1 MSPDQQSGRR
11 LHEAMRH
18 SSDAFGPHR
27 ADLVLG
33 AAARGRRLRLVRRA
47 QLAAL
52 AAVVAGAAVL
62 GAAQLS
68 PGAAPALLPAVT
80 PTLAPTSAPTFAPAP
95 TATLVPVPTRP
106 PSAAPPVGGPRSGP
120 ISAQLAAFMPPG
132 TTTRVSSSGAFED
145 GRVTM
150 SQTVTASGYVLYDD
164 GRGGA
169 SVGVRLA
176 DIDRRTPTCDPG
188 PWLFCDILADGTQ
201 VKAEKARLT
210 SGYLLWS
217 VHVLHPDG
225 RKVDV
230 DELNTD
236 RIPEKATTAG
246 PTRAEPPL
254 TIDQLQAIA
263 LSPHWNR

>member
-27 ADLVLG
+27 ADLVLR

-47 QLAAL
+47 RIAAL
-52 AAVVAGAAVL
+52 AAAVAGAAVM
-62 GAAQLS
+62 GVTQLS
-68 PGAAPALLPAVT
+68 PGAAPALSPAVT
-80 PTLAPTSAPTFAPAP
+80 PTSTPTFAPAP

-120 ISAQLAAFMPPG
+120 LAAQLAAFMPPG

-145 GRVTM
+145 GRVTL
-150 SQTVTASGYVLYDD
+150 SRTGTASGSVLHDD

-169 SVGVRLA
+169 SVVVRLA
-176 DIDRRTPTCDPG
+176 DIDPRTPSCDPG
-188 PWLFCDILADGTQ
+188 PWLFCDILADGTEI
-201 VKAEKARLT
+201 KAEKAKLT

-236 RIPEKATTAG
+236 RIPEKATTAS

-263 LSPHWNR
+263 LSPHWAASP

>member
-18 SSDAFGPHR
+18 TSDAFGPHR

-47 QLAAL
+47 RIAAL
-52 AAVVAGAAVL
+52 AAAVAGAAVL

-68 PGAAPALLPAVT
+68 PGTAPAPSPAVT
-80 PTLAPTSAPTFAPAP
+80 PTSTPPAPPAPAP

-106 PSAAPPVGGPRSGP
+106 PSAAPPLGGPRSGP

-132 TTTRVSSSGAFED
+132 TTTRVSSNGAFED
-145 GRVTM
+145 GRVTL
-150 SQTVTASGYVLYDD
+150 SEIQTASGTVLHDD
-164 GRGGA
+164 GHGRG
-169 SVGVRLA
+169 SVTVGLS
-176 DIDRRTPTCDPG
+176 DYSPRTPDCDPG
-188 PWLFCDILADGTQ
+188 PWHCEILDDGTS
-201 VKAEKARLT
+201 VRAEKVRLT
-210 SGYLLWS
+210 SGYLLWTVS
-217 VHVLHPDG
+217 VLRPDG
-225 RKVDV
+225 RHITVA
-230 DELNTD
+230 EYNTD
-236 RIPEKATTAG
+236 RIIPIDATTAS

-254 TIDQLQAIA
+254 TIDQLQGIA

>member
-33 AAARGRRLRLVRRA
+33 AAARGRRLRLVHRA
-47 QLAAL
+47 RIAAL
-52 AAVVAGAAVL
+52 AAAVAGAAVL
-62 GAAQLS
+62 GATQLS
-68 PGAAPALLPAVT
+68 PGAAPAQSPAVT
-80 PTLAPTSAPTFAPAP
+80 PTSTPTFAPAP

-106 PSAAPPVGGPRSGP
+106 PSAAPPLGGPRSGP
-120 ISAQLAAFMPPG
+120 VSAQLAAFMPPG
-132 TTTRVSSSGAFED
+132 TTTRSSSSGSFEN
-145 GRVTM
+145 GRVTWEG
-150 SQTVTASGYVLYDD
+150 QTGTASGIVLYDD
-164 GRGGA
+164 GHGRA
-169 SVGVRLA
+169 SVELRLA
-176 DIDRRTPTCDPG
+176 DYLPRTPDCDPG
-188 PWLFCDILADGTQ
+188 PWHCDILEDGTS
-201 VKAEKARLT
+201 VRAEKVRLT

-236 RIPEKATTAG
+236 RIQENATTAS
-246 PTRAEPPL
+246 PTRPEPPL
-254 TIDQLQAIA
+254 TLDQLQAIA
-263 LSPHWNR
+263 LSPHWAASP

>member
-1 MSPDQQSGRR
+1 MSPDQQPGRR
-11 LHEAMRH
+11 LHEAMQH
-18 SSDAFGPHR
+18 SSDAFGRHR
-27 ADLVLG
+27 ADLVLR
-33 AAARGRRLRLVRRA
+33 AAAQGHRLRLVRRA
-47 QLAAL
+47 RIAAL
-52 AAVVAGAAVL
+52 AGAVAGAAVL

-68 PGAAPALLPAVT
+68 PGAAPAPPPAVT
-80 PTLAPTSAPTFAPAP
+80 PTSTPTFA
-95 TATLVPVPTRP
+95 PVPTRP

-120 ISAQLAAFMPPG
+120 LAAQLAAFMPPG

-145 GRVTM
+145 GRVTL
-150 SQTVTASGYVLYDD
+150 SQTGTASGYVLHDD

-176 DIDRRTPTCDPG
+176 DVDRRTPTCDPG
-188 PWLFCDILADGTQ
+188 PWLFCDILADGTA
-201 VKAEKARLT
+201 VKAEKARLA

-236 RIPEKATTAG
+236 RIPEKATTAS